1 MGGLDAAHALH
12 HELDGR
18 VIDNVLIV
26 GGHAR
31 VGETVGQLENAGDL
45 DLGHALLD
53 DLRNATAY
61 ISFMSD
67 SDDEARQAME
77 GLRSAK
83 GFIRST
89 IAGRLNLRYMPDL
102 VLKRDTL
109 IRDSMKLDALIAKG
123 LHKD

>member
-1 MGGLDAAHALH
+1 MGGLDAAHALY

-53 DLRNATAY
+53 DLRNATANGAVSQDGY
-61 ISFMSD
+61 LHRLPISFNCVS
-67 SDDEARQAME
+67 ALAVRRTAMH
-77 GLRSAK
+77 GTSYH
-83 GFIRST
+83 T
-89 IAGRLNLRYMPDL
+89 CWTRY
-102 VLKRDTL
+102 K
-109 IRDSMKLDALIAKG
+109 A
-123 LHKD
+123 